1 MNKEQSEKLV
11 RVLKSQNEIMKQL
24 RNTLNIG
31 NPPVN
36 TMYNEL
42 FDTLD
47 EDLKVFQKSLEL

>member
-1 MNKEQSEKLV
+1 MNKEQYENLIK
-11 RVLKSQNEIMKQL
+11 VLKSQNEIMKQL

-31 NPPVN
+31 SPPVN